1 VAVHLRPSGQ
11 TEHLRQ
17 TAGVVIVAVAE
28 HDGIDLAQV
37 QAEGTTVVRAGFTLA
52 GVEQHVLPRGA
63 DVQRQTV
70 FRGQTRCSPV
80 VDQDGDGGCFR
91 FHGASRRMHLPS
103 ARASGWPPARSSA
116 LR

>member
-1 VAVHLRPSGQ
+1 MAEQFRPPGQ
-11 TEHLRQ
+11 TEHSAEA
-17 TAGVVIVAVAE
+17 AGVIIVAVAE
-28 HDGIDLAQV
+28 HDGVELAQV
-37 QAEGTTVVRAGFTLA
+37 QAEATIVVHAGVTLA
-52 GVEQHVLPRGA
+52 GVEQHGLPRGA

-70 FRGQTRCSPV
+70 FRDQTQCSPV
-80 VDQDGDGGCFR
+80 VDQDGDGGRFR